1 LETKKKK
8 KRKSEIR
15 KKKENEEG
23 KSFWRNGGRKAR
35 AGRTRTAPSF
45 KCINGKKGVAAAYLK
60 RMMAWW
66 RGGGAEGRRG
76 TRTAALQSSLEA
88 ADTQTKHKIVKRG
101 PKEIGSVKRLEFQGA
116 LNEQETRM
124 KPGGFF
130 GLSSSSRPRK
140 ALALLS

>member
-66 RGGGAEGRRG
+66 RGGGAEGDEDSGSSKFIRGRRY
-76 TRTAALQSSLEA
+76 ADEA
-88 ADTQTKHKIVKRG
+88 
-101 PKEIGSVKRLEFQGA
+101 
-116 LNEQETRM
+116 
-124 KPGGFF
+124 
-130 GLSSSSRPRK
+130 
-140 ALALLS
+140 